1 MKIGLLFGTFDP
13 PHAAH
18 VAIAEH
24 MRRTQGLDQVWLV
37 VTPLNPFKQD
47 RHISTEQHRLA
58 MTSLAVHD
66 HPGVE
71 SCGFEL
77 DLPKPNY
84 TVDTLRF
91 MRQRWPEHR
100 FSLIMGSDNLEG
112 FQRWK
117 DPEEIL
123 DHHDVLVYPRPGAE
137 MHVAVSAFKDHP
149 RVHLVTDAPIMEL
162 SSTRVREEFASGR
175 YPVGA
180 VAPEVIQY
188 IREQALYRD

>member
-24 MRRTQGLDQVWLV
+24 MLRTQDLGQVWLV

-47 RHISTEQHRLA
+47 RDISAEQHRLVMA
-58 MTSLAVHD
+58 ELASRA
-66 HPGVE
+66 HPGIE

-100 FSLIMGSDNLEG
+100 FTLIMGSDNLEG
-112 FQRWK
+112 LHRWK

-123 DHHDVLVYPRPGAE
+123 EHHDVLVYPRPGAE
-137 MHVAVSAFKDHP
+137 MHFAVSAFKDHP
-149 RVHLVTDAPIMEL
+149 RVRLAADAPIMDV
-162 SSTRVREEFASGR
+162 SSTRLREEFASGR

-180 VAPEVIQY
+180 VDPGVLQY
-188 IREQALYRD
+188 IREHRLYQD